1 VASVAKDDNKSNFAH
16 RNYYSDFEAWV
27 LKQMHLEQRCGK
39 EEKHKCC
46 LLGALQ
52 TENYCVSNAIDFLQ
66 QLIFQSGCSMSESL
80 RTLSRRNMIVS

>member
-1 VASVAKDDNKSNFAH
+1 MEK
-16 RNYYSDFEAWV
+16 
-27 LKQMHLEQRCGK
+27 
-39 EEKHKCC
+39 EKHECC

-66 QLIFQSGCSMSESL
+66 QLIFQSECSMSESL